1 MYRFLVLVLVL
12 AACGSSE
19 TDLETSFCDILAS
32 GPFDDLVATSTTA
45 DAPTST
51 LDDRAADVD
60 LTSGTFIAFTPDEA
74 GSYVFGLSDD
84 VDFVVVDEAGEPLV
98 RADEVLGA
106 DCDTLAVRS
115 TWNLTAAT
123 YYLSFD
129 TTAAS
134 VLVTAEE
141 SDDDL

>member
-1 MYRFLVLVLVL
+1 MYRFILPLSLL
-12 AACGSSE
+12 AACGSTE
-19 TDLETSFCDILAS
+19 TDLETAFCDILAS

-60 LTSGTFIAFTPDEA
+60 LTSGTFVAFTPDEP

-84 VDFVVVDEAGEPLV
+84 VGFAVVDAQGEPLV
-98 RADEVLGA
+98 RVDEVLGA
-106 DCDTLAVRS
+106 DCASLAVRS
-115 TWNLTAAT
+115 TWNLTATT

-129 TTAAS
+129 TTADS